1 MILSATH
8 LSVSWPSG
16 GSLQQVSLVSPC
28 GTTNIPVS
36 TPSITSITPGA
47 GSVGTVITL
56 TGTNLDQLVSA
67 SVGGVDAVILSRS
80 ATSARVV
87 VMPGASTGSVSA
99 TNATSTGTYS
109 STFTVN
115 STPYP
120 YFQQGSKLSNS
131 SLNAI
136 QGSSVSISAD
146 GNTALVGAPGDNAG
160 VGAAWVYTRSG
171 TSWSQQSKLVGTGA
185 TGAARQGTSV
195 SLSADGNTAV
205 VGGPDD
211 NSKAGAVWVFT
222 RSGTTWTQQGDK
234 LVGSGASG
242 AAQQGINVSV
252 SGDGSTIASGGFADN
267 NYVGAAWTFARY
279 GTSWAQL
286 GDKITGSGSVGA
298 ARQGA
303 SLSLSENGSRLAM
316 GGYQDDNRQGA
327 VWMFERNDCGWTQ
340 QGSKLVGTGG
350 TSQGWQGYSASLSA
364 NGNTLVVGALSD
376 NSLAGAAWVYTYAGG
391 SWTQQVRLVGTQAA
405 GAAKQGSSVTLSA
418 DGNTIMV
425 GGQGDDSNQGA
436 VWVYKK
442 SGANWTQ
449 QGSKIKGS
457 GATGAAKQGTA
468 VSLSANGTTALIGG
482 PTDNTNKGA
491 FWVYVP
497 ATTIPSLQQ
506 DMTAERQ
513 AAEPGQ
519 FRLDQNVP
527 NPATGRTVVSFCLPE
542 AGEAEW
548 TVADMNGRVVQS
560 LRRIYPAGENT
571 ESFELGGYSG
581 VYSYSLRTGSGVL
594 TKRMVIVR

>member
-1 MILSATH
+1 
-8 LSVSWPSG
+8 
-16 GSLQQVSLVSPC
+16 
-28 GTTNIPVS
+28 
-36 TPSITSITPGA
+36 
-47 GSVGTVITL
+47 
-56 TGTNLDQLVSA
+56 
-67 SVGGVDAVILSRS
+67 
-80 ATSARVV
+80 
-87 VMPGASTGSVSA
+87 
-99 TNATSTGTYS
+99 
-109 STFTVN
+109 
-115 STPYP
+115 
-120 YFQQGSKLSNS
+120 
-131 SLNAI
+131 
-136 QGSSVSISAD
+136 
-146 GNTALVGAPGDNAG
+146 
-160 VGAAWVYTRSG
+160 
-171 TSWSQQSKLVGTGA
+171 
-185 TGAARQGTSV
+185 
-195 SLSADGNTAV
+195 
-205 VGGPDD
+205 
-211 NSKAGAVWVFT
+211 
-222 RSGTTWTQQGDK
+222 
-234 LVGSGASG
+234 
-242 AAQQGINVSV
+242 
-252 SGDGSTIASGGFADN
+252 
-267 NYVGAAWTFARY
+267 
-279 GTSWAQL
+279 
-286 GDKITGSGSVGA
+286 
-298 ARQGA
+298 
-303 SLSLSENGSRLAM
+303 
-316 GGYQDDNRQGA
+316 
-327 VWMFERNDCGWTQ
+327 MFERNDCGWTQ

-350 TSQGWQGYSASLSA
+350 TSQAWQGYSASLSA

-405 GAAKQGSSVTLSA
+405 GAAKQGTSVTLSA

-442 SGANWTQ
+442 SGSNWTQ

-497 ATTIPSLQQ
+497 ATSIPSMQQ
-506 DMTAERQ
+506 DMTDERQ

>member
-1 MILSATH
+1 
-8 LSVSWPSG
+8 
-16 GSLQQVSLVSPC
+16 
-28 GTTNIPVS
+28 
-36 TPSITSITPGA
+36 
-47 GSVGTVITL
+47 
-56 TGTNLDQLVSA
+56 
-67 SVGGVDAVILSRS
+67 
-80 ATSARVV
+80 
-87 VMPGASTGSVSA
+87 MPGASTGSVSA
-99 TNATSTGTYS
+99 TNATSTGSYS

-115 STPYP
+115 PTPYP
-120 YFQQGSKLSNS
+120 YFQQGAKLSNS

-160 VGAAWVYTRSG
+160 AGAAWVYTRSG

-195 SLSADGNTAV
+195 AVSADGNTAV

-234 LVGSGASG
+234 LVGSGATG
-242 AAQQGINVSV
+242 PAQQGINVSV
-252 SGDGSTIASGGFADN
+252 SGDGATIASGGFADN
-267 NYVGAAWTFARY
+267 DYVGAAWTFARY

-286 GDKITGSGSVGA
+286 GDKITGSGSVGT
-298 ARQGA
+298 ARQGSA
-303 SLSLSENGSRLAM
+303 LSLSENGSRLAM

-327 VWMFERNDCGWTQ
+327 VWMFGRNDCGWTQ

-350 TSQGWQGYSASLSA
+350 TSQGWQGYSVSLSA
-364 NGNTLVVGALSD
+364 NGNTVLVGGSSD

-405 GAAKQGSSVTLSA
+405 GAARQGCSVTLSA

-425 GGQGDDSNQGA
+425 GGQSDDSNKGA

-442 SGANWTQ
+442 SGPNWTQ
-449 QGSKIKGS
+449 QGAKIKGS
-457 GATGAAKQGTA
+457 NATGAAKQGTA
-468 VSLSANGTTALIGG
+468 VSLSATGHTALIGG

-497 ATTIPSLQQ
+497 TGSIPSMDQPMF
-506 DMTAERQ
+506 DERSGL
-513 AAEPGQ
+513 AGVL
-519 FRLDQNVP
+519 RLDQNIP
-527 NPATGRTVVSFCLPE
+527 NPFTGQTVIPFCLPE
-542 AGEAEW
+542 ACVVEW
-548 TVADMNGRVVQS
+548 DISDAGGRVIQQLKRS
-560 LRRIYPAGENT
+560 YPAGEQVETFWLN
-571 ESFELGGYSG
+571 ENSG
-581 VYSYSLRTGSGVL
+581 VYFYRMKTPHGVI
-594 TKRMVIVR
+594 TKKMVIAG

>member
-1 MILSATH
+1 
-8 LSVSWPSG
+8 V
-16 GSLQQVSLVSPC
+16 
-28 GTTNIPVS
+28 
-36 TPSITSITPGA
+36 
-47 GSVGTVITL
+47 
-56 TGTNLDQLVSA
+56 
-67 SVGGVDAVILSRS
+67 AV
-80 ATSARVV
+80 
-87 VMPGASTGSVSA
+87 
-99 TNATSTGTYS
+99 
-109 STFTVN
+109 
-115 STPYP
+115 
-120 YFQQGSKLSNS
+120 
-131 SLNAI
+131 
-136 QGSSVSISAD
+136 
-146 GNTALVGAPGDNAG
+146 
-160 VGAAWVYTRSG
+160 
-171 TSWSQQSKLVGTGA
+171 
-185 TGAARQGTSV
+185 
-195 SLSADGNTAV
+195 SADGNTAV

-234 LVGSGASG
+234 LVGSGATG
-242 AAQQGINVSV
+242 AAQQGINVAV
-252 SGDGSTIASGGFADN
+252 SGDGVTIASGGFADH

-303 SLSLSENGSRLAM
+303 SLSLSENGSRLAI
-316 GGYQDDNRQGA
+316 GGYQDNNRQGA

-425 GGQGDDSNQGA
+425 GGQADDSNQGA

-449 QGSKIKGS
+449 QGAKIKGS
-457 GATGAAKQGTA
+457 NATGAAKQGTA
-468 VSLSANGTTALIGG
+468 ISLSANGTTALIGG

-497 ATTIPSLQQ
+497 ATSIPSMEQPMF
-506 DMTAERQ
+506 DERSVLS
-513 AAEPGQ
+513 GVL
-519 FRLDQNVP
+519 RLDQNIP
-527 NPATGRTVVSFCLPE
+527 NPFTGQTVIPFCLPE
-542 AGEAEW
+542 ACVVEW
-548 TVADMNGRVVQS
+548 EISDVSGRVIQL
-560 LRRIYPAGENT
+560 LRRPYREGEHT
-571 ESFELGGYSG
+571 ESFDLSGNSG
-581 VYSYSLRTGSGVL
+581 VFYYRLKTPFGTAVKKML
-594 TKRMVIVR
+594 IVE